1 MSVRIRLKRFGKKKK
16 PIYRIV
22 VMDQKNPRDGKTIED
37 IGQYN
42 PTQHPIVVTV
52 KEERIK
58 YWISVGAQP
67 TDTVKRLLAGLGLIK
82 AKPAQSSNQKVAKKD
97 RKKSSALDQ
106 A

>member
-22 VMDQKNPRDGKTIED
+22 VADQKNPRDGKTIED

-42 PTQHPIVVTV
+42 PTQDPVAVTV
-52 KEERIK
+52 KEDRVN

-67 TDTVKRLLAGLGLIK
+67 TETVKRLLTGLGLMK
-82 AKPAQSSNQKVAKKD
+82 AKPLQSSNQKVAKKD
-97 RKKSSALDQ
+97 RKKSSALDES
-106 A
+106 

>member
-22 VMDQKNPRDGKTIED
+22 VMDQKNPRDGKTIDD

-42 PTQHPIVVTV
+42 PTQDPMIVTV
-52 KEERIK
+52 KEDRVN

-67 TDTVKRLLAGLGLIK
+67 SDTVKRLLTGLGLMK
-82 AKPAQSSNQKVAKKD
+82 TKSKQSSNQKIAKKD
-97 RKKSSALDQ
+97 RNKTSASDE

>member
-22 VMDQKNPRDGKTIED
+22 VADQKNPRDGKTIDD
-37 IGQYN
+37 IGHYN
-42 PTQHPIVVTV
+42 PTQDPMIVTV
-52 KEERIK
+52 KEDRVN

-67 TDTVKRLLAGLGLIK
+67 TDTVKRLLTGLGLMK
-82 AKPAQSSNQKVAKKD
+82 TKSNQSSNQKIAKKD
-97 RKKSSALDQ
+97 RKKTSASDE